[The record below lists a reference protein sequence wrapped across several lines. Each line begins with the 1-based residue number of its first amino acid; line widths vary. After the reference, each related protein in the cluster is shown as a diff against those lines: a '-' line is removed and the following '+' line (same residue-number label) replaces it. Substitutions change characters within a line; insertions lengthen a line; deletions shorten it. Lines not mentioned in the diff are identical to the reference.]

1 VEAVAGDRSEGHHW
15 QPDPKGFLGGE
26 ATGVLDEHVGLRQ
39 GPLAASMPVMDAVL
53 PIASIGLGIGL
64 FGEHVSTT
72 LFGLTG
78 ATVGIALLVTGS
90 IMLDT
95 SPLLRRQQRE
105 ERKQRSGSSAS

>member
-1 VEAVAGDRSEGHHW
+1 
-15 QPDPKGFLGGE
+15 
-26 ATGVLDEHVGLRQ
+26 
-39 GPLAASMPVMDAVL
+39 MPVMDAVL

-72 LFGLTG
+72 LFGLTA